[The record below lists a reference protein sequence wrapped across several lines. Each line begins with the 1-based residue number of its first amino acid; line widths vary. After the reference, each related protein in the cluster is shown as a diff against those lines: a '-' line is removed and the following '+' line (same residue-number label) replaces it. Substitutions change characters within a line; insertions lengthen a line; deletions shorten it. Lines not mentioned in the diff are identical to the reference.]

1 MKRPYR
7 RARTRSTASNGQHA
21 AIADPP
27 VQLPL
32 VLVVPPVAIP
42 KVPPARNAQR
52 PPIIERFAGMDARM
66 STSDVVRVVG
76 VNRSTLFR
84 WCKKGLFPPK
94 HLSGGWLRSD
104 VEKWFTGKAIQDS

>member
-1 MKRPYR
+1 MKRPSR
-7 RARTRSTASNGQHA
+7 RARANLTASGQHP
-21 AIADPP
+21 AIADAP

-32 VLVVPPVAIP
+32 VLVVPPASNSKAPPQGRP
-42 KVPPARNAQR
+42 KRS
-52 PPIIERFAGMDARM
+52 PIIAERFAGMDARM

-104 VEKWFTGKAIQDS
+104 VEKWFAAKAIQGS